1 VLERELVTAGF
12 TQTEGAEGLLA
23 WRLA

>member
-1 VLERELVTAGF
+1 VLKRELVTAGF
-12 TQTEGAEGLLA
+12 TQAEGAEGLIA